1 MSSSASGRAA
11 ENRPLLAITRRFGA
25 TFAFVAMQ
33 AVVKLARM
41 RGFAASEVMFYRT
54 APGLPLLWWILR
66 RRGQGLAPEQP
77 GNLLVRSLFGS
88 VAMSTNFT
96 SMRWLSLAQ
105 FSTLGLMQPVFVALA
120 SPLLLREHVRSKV
133 WQAMACAFVGALIML
148 APALEAHDLP
158 WLAAL
163 LGLTSALASAFA
175 HIWVRKATAQD
186 PVERVVFHFAAW
198 VSVGSLAFGLLRGGF
213 QGAPLGVSAL
223 EMGLLILGMS
233 AFGTL
238 GQVLMTRAHVF
249 GEAATVSLVGYSNI
263 ALSMAMDL
271 ALWRILPAPS
281 AVAGALFMVGAGVL
295 LVRGERGGAAQAT
308 ERT

>member
-1 MSSSASGRAA
+1 MSARAG
-11 ENRPLLAITRRFGA
+11 ENRPLLAITLMFGA

-33 AVVKLARM
+33 AVVKVARL

-66 RRGQGLAPEQP
+66 RRGQGLSPAQP

-120 SPLLLREHVRSKV
+120 SPLLLRERVRSKV
-133 WQAMACAFVGALIML
+133 WLAMACAFVGALIML

-158 WLAAL
+158 LFAAL

-175 HIWVRKATAQD
+175 HIWVRKATAED

-198 VSVGSLAFGLLRGGF
+198 VSLGALAFGLLQGSFR
-213 QGAPLGVSAL
+213 GAPDGVSGV
-223 EMGLLILGMS
+223 EMGLLIAGMS

-263 ALSMAMDL
+263 ALSMAVDL
-271 ALWRILPAPS
+271 ALWRVLPAAS
-281 AVAGALFMVGAGVL
+281 AILGAVLMIVAGVVL
-295 LVRGERGGAAQAT
+295 LRGERSTAARAT
-308 ERT
+308 GRS